1 MTRPLTPEQVLAIAD
16 TYCGRFPARV
26 RSFPALAAAA
36 AVPGAR
42 FHGVAVHDSPSAA
55 ADALQDAVERLEP
68 LTGRNKQFA
77 RLCAQVYRRLAED

>member
-1 MTRPLTPEQVLAIAD
+1 MTRPLTPEQLLAVAD
-16 TYCGRFPARV
+16 TYCGRFPVRV

-42 FHGVAVHDSPSAA
+42 FHGVAVHDSPAAA
-55 ADALQDAVERLEP
+55 ADALRDVLEHLEP
-68 LTGRNKQFA
+68 LTGGNKQFA